1 MKILVFASLTLPATA
16 NYLISSLREAGHE
29 LFVCSDV
36 SNPLASL
43 KVRGAVDATE
53 ICASHGLTPDLL
65 LFIEGGTMRIFPIG
79 LERMTCLTVWYG
91 IDTHMDYAKHL
102 RIGRLFDVTFI
113 AQKEFVDRLQQDGLK
128 QVYWLPL
135 AFAPELH
142 PRQALDRLYDIAYA
156 GSSNSAVHPVRHAM
170 LAALKI
176 EFPSS
181 SFGLATPIEMG
192 RIYASSKLVFNRSV
206 NNDVNMRYFEAA
218 GSGAVLLTDRAINN
232 GLETLFE
239 EGVHF
244 VVYQDEVSL
253 LTAAR
258 ALIADSNKCED
269 MGRSA
274 RQRVLER
281 HTYLHRANALL
292 ADVKLSVKLASP
304 EPENYFSALLALDML
319 GAALSAAARAMA
331 GASGGMYRQLA
342 GGITAFVLH
351 GLGWLL
357 SQLERIR
364 KP

>member
-1 MKILVFASLTLPATA
+1 MKILVFASLTVPATA
-16 NYLISSLREAGHE
+16 NYLICSLREAGHE

-36 SNPLASL
+36 SNSLASL
-43 KVRGAVDATE
+43 KVRGAVDSIE
-53 ICASHGLTPDLL
+53 ICTSHGLTPDLL
-65 LFIEGGTMRIFPIG
+65 LFIEGGTMRIFPTG

-91 IDTHMDYAKHL
+91 IDTHMDYDKHL

-142 PRQALDRLYDIAYA
+142 PRQALDRLHDIAYV
-156 GSSNSAVHPVRHAM
+156 GSSNAVMHPVRHAM

-218 GSGAVLLTDRAINN
+218 GSGAVLLTDRSINN

-258 ALIADSNKCED
+258 ALIADSDKCAD
-269 MGRSA
+269 MGRAA

-281 HTYLHRANALL
+281 HTYAHRVQEMLALQAGKEKRANPTPEDYFAVYL
-292 ADVKLSVKLASP
+292 KLDL
-304 EPENYFSALLALDML
+304 L
-319 GAALSAAARAMA
+319 GAALQSV
-331 GASGGMYRQLA
+331 GQSINASTGGRYRQVLGRILA
-342 GGITAFVLH
+342 GLLYALSGVLI
-351 GLGWLL
+351 WI
-357 SQLERIR
+357 ERFR
-364 KP
+364 VR

>member
-16 NYLISSLREAGHE
+16 NYLITALRETGHE

-36 SNPLASL
+36 SNPLVSL
-43 KVRGAVDATE
+43 QIRGAVDAAQ

-79 LERMTCLTVWYG
+79 LEHMTCLTAWYG
-91 IDTHMDYAKHL
+91 IDTHMDYDKHL
-102 RIGRLFDVTFI
+102 RMGRLFDVTFI
-113 AQKEFVDRLQQDGLK
+113 AQKEFVVQLQKDGLK
-128 QVYWLPL
+128 QVHWLPL
-135 AFAPELH
+135 AFAPALH
-142 PRQALDRLYDIAYA
+142 PNQALDRPLDIAYV
-156 GSSNSAVHPVRHAM
+156 GSSSAKMHPVRHAM
-170 LAALKI
+170 LASLKI

-181 SFGLATPIEMG
+181 SFGLASPIDMG

-239 EGVHF
+239 EGVHY
-244 VVYQDEVSL
+244 VVYRDEVSL
-253 LTAAR
+253 LTLAR
-258 ALIADSNKCED
+258 ALVADPAKCEK
-269 MGRSA
+269 MGRAA
-274 RQRVLER
+274 RQRVLEQ
-281 HTYLHRANALL
+281 HTYLHRANALMTDL
-292 ADVKLSVKLASP
+292 KLSVKLARA

-319 GAALSAAARAMA
+319 GAALRAAALAMA
-331 GASGGMYRQLA
+331 GASGGMYRRLA
-342 GGITAFVLH
+342 GGITAFVLNGM
-351 GLGWLL
+351 GLLL